1 MGAAALPAP
10 MKTKEKVEQGK
21 GTTDY
26 LMPLGYLLKSFSLK
40 TKSESMY
47 FLKMDLQRAELLWLR
62 MKNYHLIQDDES
74 YRFKKRMN
82 KKSYQILLLTLRW
95 NTMV

>member
-1 MGAAALPAP
+1 
-10 MKTKEKVEQGK
+10 
-21 GTTDY
+21 
-26 LMPLGYLLKSFSLK
+26 
-40 TKSESMY
+40 
-47 FLKMDLQRAELLWLR
+47 MDLQRAELLWLR